1 MECIIAK
8 KGGILVAKEW
18 EYDEKKG
25 EGEYA
30 YYDLSPEY
38 ILRWLSYSVELED
51 GFTVRDW
58 FQIVENYP
66 KLQELDGFMQDYIS
80 EYSKCP
86 PSGCVNEKYK
96 DFSIFF
102 KKGVSTSNWDN
113 DNLECDIT
121 IHVFAAKSDDDP
133 NVYGIEFWPL
143 EESLDMPMKFL
154 DGEIAEENWYNDF
167 EGKKRMGAKLSPRW
181 VKVTYTLFDFITSYI
196 YEISFFGLPGERKE
210 KMEELEDMCRKIDAR
225 EVELKQ
231 WNGIGADG
239 ELL

>member
-8 KGGILVAKEW
+8 KGGILLSKEW
-18 EYDEKKG
+18 EYDDEKR
-25 EGEYA
+25 EGEYK
-30 YYDLSPEY
+30 YYVLSPKH
-38 ILRWLSYSVELED
+38 ILRHLAYPVDLED

-66 KLQELDGFMQDYIS
+66 TLQELDGFMEDYLQ

-86 PSGCVNEKYK
+86 TSGCVDEKYK
-96 DFSIFF
+96 DFSIYF
-102 KKGVSTSNWDN
+102 KKSVASNNWDN
-113 DNLECDIT
+113 ENWECDIS
-121 IHVFAAKSDDDP
+121 IHVYAAQREADP

-143 EESLDMPMKFL
+143 NECLDMPMKFL
-154 DGEIAEENWYNDF
+154 DGEVARELWYLDKND
-167 EGKKRMGAKLSPRW
+167 EKRMDKSTLINP
-181 VKVTYTLFDFITSYI
+181 VKMNYTLFDFITSYI

>member
-1 MECIIAK
+1 
-8 KGGILVAKEW
+8 
-18 EYDEKKG
+18 
-25 EGEYA
+25 
-30 YYDLSPEY
+30 
-38 ILRWLSYSVELED
+38 
-51 GFTVRDW
+51 
-58 FQIVENYP
+58 
-66 KLQELDGFMQDYIS
+66 MQ
-80 EYSKCP
+80 
-86 PSGCVNEKYK
+86 
-96 DFSIFF
+96 
-102 KKGVSTSNWDN
+102 GVSTSNWDN

-154 DGEIAEENWYNDF
+154 DGEVARELWYLDKND
-167 EGKKRMGAKLSPRW
+167 EKRMDKSTLINP
-181 VKVTYTLFDFITSYI
+181 VKMNYTLFDFITSYI

>member
-1 MECIIAK
+1 MESIIAK
-8 KGGILVAKEW
+8 KGGFLLAKEW

-25 EGEYA
+25 EGEYG
-30 YYDLSPEY
+30 YYGISPENV
-38 ILRWLSYSVELED
+38 LSCLIYNVELED

-58 FQIVENYP
+58 FRIVENYP
-66 KLQELDGFMQDYIS
+66 KLQELDCFTPVYLQDAY
-80 EYSKCP
+80 KCP

-196 YEISFFGLPGERKE
+196 YEIGFFGEPENRKK
-210 KMEELEDMCRKIDAR
+210 KMEELEDMCKKIDSGEA
-225 EVELKQ
+225 ELKP
-231 WNGIGADG
+231 WKDINFG
-239 ELL
+239 EEDE